1 MTFDTST
8 EAPCY
13 APLLQAYTDRLGAA
27 RAAATQGRKVVG
39 YVGNTV
45 PVELIAAAGC
55 VPVRIAPTEGDPSAA
70 DTVIESFADTDM
82 RLIFSQYCAG
92 AYDMLDLLVIPR
104 STESQ
109 HKLYLALRE
118 AWRIG
123 LVNRGPALRLHD
135 ILHTQRETSR
145 AYGLARTAELWQ
157 QLCTIGGTR
166 ADDETALRDAIALTN
181 RTRTLLHT
189 LQQRRHAGMVRGSRA
204 LVATGATRFLP
215 PQRAQAALQAWLAA
229 AEATPAQGPRLL
241 IQGCP
246 LDHASLHRLV
256 EQAGACVV
264 AEDDEWGA
272 RAAGTPIATDREPLQ
287 AIFEHYW
294 RDVPCVRLHPDI
306 AGRVW
311 FEQAL
316 ADPTLDGVLFY
327 LPPPD
332 DIHGWAFPAQ
342 RAQVEDAGLPWLL
355 VREDARRPVAL
366 AAQLQ
371 AFIATLPARRAA
383 T

>member
-1 MTFDTST
+1 MTLDAST
-8 EAPCY
+8 ESSSY

-27 RAAATQGRKVVG
+27 RAAAMQGRKVVG
-39 YVGNTV
+39 YVGNTA

-55 VPVRIAPTEGDPSAA
+55 MPVRIAPAEGDPSAA
-70 DTVIESFADTDM
+70 DALIESFADTDM

-123 LVNRGPALRLHD
+123 RVTRGPALRLYD

-145 AYGLARTAELWQ
+145 AYGVARTAELWQ
-157 QLCTIGGTR
+157 QLCAIGGTR
-166 ADDETALRDAIALTN
+166 VDDEAALRSAIALTN
-181 RTRTLLHT
+181 HTRTLLHT
-189 LQQRRHAGMVRGSRA
+189 LQQRRHGGMVCGSQA

-215 PQRAQAALQAWLAA
+215 PQQAQAALQAWLAA
-229 AEATPAQGPRLL
+229 AEATPARGPRLL
-241 IQGCP
+241 VQGCP

-256 EQAGACVV
+256 EQAGAGVV
-264 AEDDEWGA
+264 AEDDEWGT

-306 AGRVW
+306 AGRAW
-311 FEQAL
+311 FEHAL
-316 ADPTLDGVLFY
+316 GDPTLDGVLFY

-332 DIHGWAFPAQ
+332 DIHGWAYPAQ
-342 RAQVEDAGLPWLL
+342 RDQVEAAGLPWIL
-355 VREDARRPVAL
+355 VREDARQPIAL

-371 AFIATLPARRAA
+371 AFIASLPARRAA